1 MLCEIVRKIR
11 SRQYDIVALEGTG
24 IAGGLAVI
32 FGRVTAG
39 VPYIVSTGD
48 AVAPFLRRVWPWS
61 APFAGAYERSLYSLS
76 AGVIGWTPYL
86 VGRALTLGARRAIT
100 VPGWAPFLRT
110 REQLEVARRE
120 IRSKLRI
127 PADTIVFGIV
137 GSLTWTNRVQYS
149 YGLEL
154 VRAIAQVRRDDVV
167 ALIVGDGTAVLRLR
181 ELAGDR
187 IGKSVFMAGRVPQSA
202 VPDYLAAMDVGSLP
216 QSVDGV
222 GNFRYTTKLS
232 EYVSVGLP
240 VVTGQTPLAYE
251 FADDWLWR
259 LTGDAP
265 WSSQYV
271 GALAQ
276 LMETVTRE
284 EIAEKRSCVGRL
296 SYLFDQKAA
305 GQPRHVVHQRVVRE
319 FGSNG
324 GALKRMAV
332 LRVAILADFAEERW
346 PSMDLVAEML
356 QTHLSIDYRASI
368 QATLVR
374 PSFIRI
380 FGRVANRNAAAL
392 NADRI
397 FNRFVR
403 YPLWLRAHRDG
414 FDLFHVADHSYSQLV
429 HRLPAD
435 RTIVSCHDLDTFRCI
450 LEPPTEQRSAAFSS
464 DGSVHPARSSTRCA
478 RDLRQRGD
486 AAGVDSES
494 ASSRKQDLRDS
505 VRRTSRIQCAD

>member
-1 MLCEIVRKIR
+1 MASIANSKLDPETLRPARAGEVTAANRNIRVLGIATQGAGSTDEARLRAMLREFNAEIMPFDRGSRTGMVREIVRKIR
-11 SRQYDIVALEGTG
+11 SRQYDVVALEGTG

-32 FGRVTAG
+32 LGRVTAG

-61 APFAGAYERSLYSLS
+61 APFAGAYERSLFRLS

-120 IRSKLRI
+120 IRSNLRI

-154 VRAIAQVRRDDVV
+154 VRAIAQVRREDVV
-167 ALIVGDGTAVLRLR
+167 ALIVGEGSAVVRLR

-259 LTGDAP
+259 LPGDAP

-271 GALAQ
+271 RALAQ
-276 LMETVTRE
+276 LMETVTRD
-284 EIAEKRSCVGRL
+284 EIAEKRSCVGQL
-296 SYLFDQKAA
+296 NYLFDQK
-305 GQPRHVVHQRVVRE
+305 QQVSRV
-319 FGSNG
+319 
-324 GALKRMAV
+324 
-332 LRVAILADFAEERW
+332 
-346 PSMDLVAEML
+346 
-356 QTHLSIDYRASI
+356 T
-368 QATLVR
+368 
-374 PSFIRI
+374 SFISELCANSDPTA
-380 FGRVANRNAAAL
+380 GR
-392 NADRI
+392 
-397 FNRFVR
+397 
-403 YPLWLRAHRDG
+403 
-414 FDLFHVADHSYSQLV
+414 
-429 HRLPAD
+429 
-435 RTIVSCHDLDTFRCI
+435 
-450 LEPPTEQRSAAFSS
+450 
-464 DGSVHPARSSTRCA
+464 
-478 RDLRQRGD
+478 
-486 AAGVDSES
+486 
-494 ASSRKQDLRDS
+494 
-505 VRRTSRIQCAD
+505 